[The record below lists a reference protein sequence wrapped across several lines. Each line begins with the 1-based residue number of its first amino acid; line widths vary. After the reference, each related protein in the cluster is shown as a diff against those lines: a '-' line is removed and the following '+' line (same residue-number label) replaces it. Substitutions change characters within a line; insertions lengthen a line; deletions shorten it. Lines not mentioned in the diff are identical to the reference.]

1 MPNLRNPNLRNPNL
15 RSPSIENLRKQ
26 AKQYLRWHRE
36 RYYPVAA
43 RIRAALP
50 RFRHLSDEQVLAA
63 NFKLADAQELV
74 ARERGFEGWQALK
87 SGAHAM
93 TDHATSHH
101 DVTHHDMTQEAGQTL
116 PRPTLNSTEAQL
128 FVADIKASCDFYADK
143 LGFAVAFVYG
153 DPPFYGQVTRDHARL
168 NLRVVGEPV
177 FVGDVREREHLLS
190 ATLTVATAGEIKQ
203 LFLSYQAAGV
213 RFGQTLK
220 KEPWGARTFVVL
232 DPDGNL
238 ILFAGPAD

>member
-1 MPNLRNPNLRNPNL
+1 MPN
-15 RSPSIENLRKQ
+15 IENLKKQ

-50 RFRHLSDEQVLAA
+50 RFRQFSDAQVLDA

-74 ARERGFEGWQALK
+74 ARERGFEGWHALK

-93 TDHATSHH
+93 THKAL
-101 DVTHHDMTQEAGQTL
+101 QTEL
-116 PRPTLNSTEAQL
+116 RPILNSTEAQL
-128 FVADIKASCDFYADK
+128 FVADIKASCDFYTDK
-143 LGFAVAFVYG
+143 LGFTVAFVYG
-153 DPPFYGQVTRDHARL
+153 DPPFYAQVTRDHARL

-177 FVGDVREREHLLS
+177 FAGDIREREHLLS
-190 ATLTVATAGEIKQ
+190 ASLTVATKDEIKQ

-213 RFGQTLK
+213 PFHQTLK
-220 KEPWGARTFVVL
+220 KEPWGARTFIVL